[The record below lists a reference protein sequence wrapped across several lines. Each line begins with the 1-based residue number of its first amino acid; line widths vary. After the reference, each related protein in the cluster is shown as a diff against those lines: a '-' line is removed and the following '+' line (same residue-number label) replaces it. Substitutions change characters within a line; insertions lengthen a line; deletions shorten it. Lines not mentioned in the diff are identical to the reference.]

1 MSEDARKLNNVSQD
15 SEITIEDTSTNE
27 LENEE
32 TVVQEQPDEFDSS
45 EVNDDK
51 SEKKFTFKK
60 LLMLILRGLKIFYQ
74 ECIKFPW
81 YIVTHPIKGWE
92 EFKREK
98 RGKLWCAL
106 FFIACLVFLNIVQY
120 QFTGFIVS
128 TKEITDLKTGREI
141 ILVIGVVAIVVVSN
155 WSVTTLFDGKGKMLD
170 ILKMVGYCLVPVLWA
185 KLIGLI
191 ASNFVTVNEVALYKL
206 LIGLGIFLTGYL
218 ALFGLIT
225 VHEYGLIKCLLSI
238 VGTILA
244 ALVICFIG
252 ILVFDLFQKMVGF
265 IYTIYQE
272 ISLRYL

>member
-1 MSEDARKLNNVSQD
+1 MSEDVRKLNNEEEVTVD
-15 SEITIEDTSTNE
+15 SPNDFNE
-27 LENEE
+27 SEN
-32 TVVQEQPDEFDSS
+32 DS
-45 EVNDDK
+45 VNTK
-51 SEKKFTFKK
+51 EKKFSFGKIFGI
-60 LLMLILRGLKIFYQ
+60 ILRGLKIFYE
-74 ECIKFPW
+74 ECIRFPW

-98 RGKLWCAL
+98 KGKLWCAL
-106 FFIACLVFLNIVQY
+106 FFIACLIFLNILYY

-128 TKEITDLKTGREI
+128 QKEITDLKTGREI
-141 ILVIGVVAIVVVSN
+141 ILVIGVVAIIVVSN

-185 KLIGLI
+185 KLISLI
-191 ASNFVTVNEVALYKL
+191 ASNFVTQNEVALYKL
-206 LIGLGIFLTGYL
+206 IVGLGTFLTGYL

-244 ALVICFIG
+244 ALVIAFVG